1 MSVETRR
8 NSVAA
13 QVVVSLLVLVV
24 LALLPLLVSR
34 RWDWWEAWAYAAIS
48 LGGFVVSRALAAR
61 RHPDLL
67 SERVRSFGQE
77 NVKPWDKVLAPLVAF
92 GSALITLTAG
102 LEALGRE
109 GPAFGAGAKLAALAL
124 ILAGFWLGTWALME
138 NRFFSGT
145 VRIQSERGH
154 VVVSSGPYRWVR
166 HPGYAGTLLVY
177 AATPVWLDSWWG
189 LAPAELIAAAL
200 ALRTALE
207 DQTLQA
213 ELAGYAEY
221 AQRVRWRLVPGVW

>member
-1 MSVETRR
+1 MTAQPRR
-8 NSVAA
+8 LAV
-13 QVVVSLLVLVV
+13 QVVVSLAVLAV

-61 RHPDLL
+61 RHPGLL
-67 SERVRSFGQE
+67 TERARSFGQE

-92 GSALITLTAG
+92 GSALITLAAG

-109 GPAFGAGAKLAALAL
+109 GPAFGAGPKLAALAL
-124 ILAGFWLGTWALME
+124 ILAGYWLGTYALTA
-138 NRFFSGT
+138 NPFFSGT

-154 VVVSSGPYRWVR
+154 TVVSSGPYRWVR

-177 AATPVWLDSWWG
+177 LATPVWLDSVW
-189 LAPAELIAAAL
+189 AFVPAALIAAAL
-200 ALRTALE
+200 VVRTRLE
-207 DQTLQA
+207 DETLQA
-213 ELAGYAEY
+213 ELGGYREY
-221 AQRVRWRLVPGVW
+221 AQRVRYRLVPGVW